1 MLFLPL
7 DRPLGAPDAVLF
19 HGRVGRGFH
28 FGQPMFPR
36 FNAVKNSRLRDK
48 SRRQRRPVAIV
59 HARRSRKPEIVN
71 AQELNKPLFG
81 NAFCPLLGRKG
92 ASERLSSF
100 SRKLGGL

>member
-1 MLFLPL
+1 MPFLPL

-19 HGRVGRGFH
+19 HGRVGPVFH
-28 FGQPMFPR
+28 FDQPVFPR
-36 FNAVKNSRLRDK
+36 FNAVKDSRLRDK
-48 SRRQRRPVAIV
+48 SRRQRWPIAFV

-92 ASERLSSF
+92 ASNRLSSF
-100 SRKLGGL
+100 SRELGGL